1 MRQIYIFGF
10 SEEVVFQNAGQF
22 TSFCL
27 TTELST
33 SDPNTKYL
41 PKNGIYLCDPKELGE
56 CRILSCHLSLSL
68 RSF

>member
-41 PKNGIYLCDPKELGE
+41 PKNGVYLCEH
-56 CRILSCHLSLSL
+56 ILKN
-68 RSF
+68 